1 MEENTTT
8 IHLKMNYKWR
18 TILLI
23 LVWIV
28 LVVVV
33 GAATVFYG
41 YYRSV
46 EVADQTIRESLL
58 KVDESIGDL
67 IHSEAE
73 IRGAYEQAHGNM
85 GQMVPLLQE
94 HGLEDT
100 VPSKNHMRKY
110 AKLLGANYIAVLDPD
125 GKTAVSYGK
134 FIKTKQG
141 AEVYSDSE
149 IEAYLTSA
157 MSLVPADQDMSVFEE
172 EIQDGYSLVYQIS
185 NERANTVQN
194 DAFSWRAILRDLKLS
209 SEASLV
215 VISQQDDTI
224 LVHHDKEM
232 IGKSYEAMGFASKE
246 AFLNAYR
253 KPDTEG
259 IAYQKNL
266 SNAFADSQSLNA
278 LVASGINLLG
288 KGSGYIDTEG
298 LYVIC
303 NMPGNMTL
311 FYLLQQRIV
320 LIIYVLL
327 SLLVLCY
334 ILLHFRWCRRKE
346 KETQAANTVKAGG
359 SRIIGYRFGFYYDR
373 AWSRRLLFCCII
385 MLALCLVL
393 SVHAELLSSSAQT
406 KIQKAQSEKLAHS
419 IAKLNKEHRA
429 ELNDWYNETNI
440 QTADIIAYVL
450 TRDDTLQT
458 RDTMK
463 EISERFDVPQVYLFD
478 QDGKM
483 IVTNSNF
490 DHIDLRKKLIPRMS
504 STFLPL
510 LFGLDAN
517 ASTAVMKND
526 ADTGEDKKADAAAA
540 ERTEEVGNLSEST
553 VAYAGVSIRNE
564 RDLCD
569 GALGIAT
576 EPLSELWNG
585 GGIQDETDAFSV
597 VMDLTQTD
605 SRTAVDTFTSSQLTL
620 VSFTLLRL
628 ALCLALFY
636 CLAVLQRKPGK
647 GKKKRKKASAGGA
660 MAEAPALH
668 ELEMIEEAFAEGAA
682 AARST
687 IENTAAKVA
696 EEAGVSPAAARDK
709 EELFQSLFGRERD
722 RSFSERWNHDST
734 PLRKRSPEKQLF
746 FIIRCILVVLCLG
759 VVLLYLTRG
768 EFLSVN
774 SPLRDVVSGGWEKGV
789 NLYAITATEMIIL
802 VAVVLWMALH
812 RLVYFIARYS
822 TPRGETVC
830 HLVYSMI
837 TYAAVLVAIYYSLS
851 TFGVETKTI
860 LAGAGILGI
869 VISFGAQGTIADIL
883 SGMFLIFEDV
893 IHVGDFVKVG
903 MNTGIVKS
911 VGVRMTKIQS
921 FGTVISINNAEL
933 KATQNI
939 SDGVAYIRCS
949 LLIDGKEDEEK
960 VRQIVEQELPDIND
974 RIKATG
980 YTATNV
986 SYGGVSSHDENG
998 MKLKF
1003 GVFGSAYGSG
1013 RVKKMLYEELAGMCE
1028 KNGISLAASPSQLEH
1043 ADDSVE
1049 AGELPAKP
1057 AEPAGQPLRA
1067 PKAEKEPGALEEEK
1081 KPGAPDTEKE
1091 PGIPEKAP
1099 AAGASVKRGPID
1111 KIVDKLSR

>member
-8 IHLKMNYKWR
+8 INPKMNYKRR

-33 GAATVFYG
+33 GGATVFYG

-46 EVADQTIRESLL
+46 EVADQTIRGSLL

-73 IRGAYEQAHGNM
+73 LRGAYEQAHGNM
-85 GQMVPLLQE
+85 GQMIPLLQE

-100 VPSKNHMRKY
+100 VPSKGHMKKY
-110 AKLLGANYIAVLDPD
+110 AELLGANYIAVLDPE
-125 GKTAVSYGK
+125 GKTAVKYGK
-134 FIKTKQG
+134 LIKTKQG
-141 AEVYSDSE
+141 AEDYSESQME
-149 IEAYLTSA
+149 EYLTSA
-157 MSLVPADQDMSVFEE
+157 MTLVPADQDMSVFEE
-172 EIQDGYSLVYQIS
+172 ELSDGYSLVYQIS
-185 NERANTVQN
+185 NEKANKVQN
-194 DAFSWRAILRDLKLS
+194 DAFSWRAILRDLKLPS
-209 SEASLV
+209 KASLV

-224 LVHHDKEM
+224 LVHHNEEM
-232 IGKSYEAMGFASKE
+232 IGKSYKAMGFSSKE

-253 KPDTEG
+253 KPDAEG

-266 SNAFADSQSLNA
+266 SNAFTDSQSLEA
-278 LVASGINLLG
+278 LLHSGINLLG

-303 NMPGNMTL
+303 NMPGDMTL

-320 LIIYVLL
+320 LIIYVLI

-334 ILLHFRWCRRKE
+334 ILLHFRWCRREE
-346 KETQAANTVKAGG
+346 KKAQAEGTAEAGG
-359 SRIIGYRFGFYYDR
+359 NRIIGYRFGFFFDR
-373 AWSRRLLFCCII
+373 AWSRRLIFCCII
-385 MLALCLVL
+385 MLVIYLIL
-393 SVHAELLSSSAQT
+393 SVQAELLSNSAQT
-406 KIQKAQSEKLAHS
+406 KIQAAQAEKLAS
-419 IAKLNKEHRA
+419 SVAKLNDEHRA

-440 QTADIIAYVL
+440 QMADIIAYVL
-450 TRDDTLQT
+450 TRDDALKT
-458 RDTMK
+458 RGTMK

-510 LFGLDAN
+510 LFGVDAN
-517 ASTAVMKND
+517 ASTAVTKND
-526 ADTGEDKKADAAAA
+526 ADTGEEAKKAKEDAAAA
-540 ERTEEVGNLSEST
+540 KRTEEVGGLSEAA
-553 VAYAGVSIRNE
+553 VAYAGVSIRNKN
-564 RDLCD
+564 DLCD

-576 EPLSELWNG
+576 EPMTELWND
-585 GGIQDETDAFSV
+585 GGIQDEADTFAA
-597 VMDLTQTD
+597 VMDLTQNN
-605 SRTAVDTFTSSQLTL
+605 SRTSASTFTSSQLTL
-620 VSFTLLRL
+620 VSFALLRL

-636 CLAVLQRKPGK
+636 CLAVLQRKPRK
-647 GKKKRKKASAGGA
+647 GKEKRKKASADGA
-660 MAEAPALH
+660 RAETFARH
-668 ELEMIEEAFAEGAA
+668 ELEMIESAFSEGAA
-682 AARST
+682 AARSK

-696 EEAGVSPAAARDK
+696 EEAGVSSAGARDN

-722 RSFSERWNHDST
+722 RSFSGRWNYDST
-734 PLRKRSPEKQLF
+734 PLRDRTPEKQMF
-746 FIIRCILVVLCLG
+746 FIIRCILVVLFLG
-759 VVLLYLTRG
+759 VVVLHLTQG
-768 EFLSVN
+768 EFLSED
-774 SPLRDVVSGGWEKGV
+774 SPLRDVISGGWEKGI

-812 RLVYFIARYS
+812 RLVYFIARFS

-933 KATQNI
+933 KATQNM
-939 SDGVAYIRCS
+939 SDGVAYISYS
-949 LLIDGKEDEEK
+949 LLIDGKEDK
-960 VRQIVEQELPDIND
+960 TRVRQIVEEELPDINE

-986 SYGGVSSHDENG
+986 SFRGVSSQDENG
-998 MKLKF
+998 IKLKF
-1003 GVFGSAYGSG
+1003 SVFGSAYGAG
-1013 RVKKMLYEELAGMCE
+1013 RVKKMLQEELTGMCE
-1028 KNGISLAASPSQLEH
+1028 RNGISLAASPSQPEH
-1043 ADDSVE
+1043 VDN
-1049 AGELPAKP
+1049 
-1057 AEPAGQPLRA
+1057 
-1067 PKAEKEPGALEEEK
+1067 
-1081 KPGAPDTEKE
+1081 
-1091 PGIPEKAP
+1091 
-1099 AAGASVKRGPID
+1099 SVKEERG
-1111 KIVDKLSR
+1111 